1 MIYSLL
7 YVLRDFF
14 LNAAYKI
21 EQQQK
26 PKAAT
31 QKKDCVFLE
40 VAFWFF
46 FSLHQKLNKNTT
58 KVKYQLPT
66 LF

>member
-40 VAFWFF
+40 VAF
-46 FSLHQKLNKNTT
+46 
-58 KVKYQLPT
+58 
-66 LF
+66 

>member
-7 YVLRDFF
+7 YVLQDFF
-14 LNAAYKI
+14 LNAACKI

-31 QKKDCVFLE
+31 QKKDGVFLE

-46 FSLHQKLNKNTT
+46 FLHQKLNKNSI
-58 KVKYQLPT
+58 K
-66 LF
+66 

>member
-7 YVLRDFF
+7 YVLQDFF
-14 LNAAYKI
+14 LNAACKI

-31 QKKDCVFLE
+31 QKKDGVFLE
-40 VAFWFF
+40 VAF
-46 FSLHQKLNKNTT
+46 
-58 KVKYQLPT
+58 
-66 LF
+66 